1 MQVKYNLYLLLKSII
16 LSIVISLNIVKE
28 LTKFRLTLSVVFSS
42 FISYFLGV
50 EVIDYIQVSL
60 LLIGGIL
67 IVGSSNIFNQIIE
80 KDLDK
85 LMARTKNRP
94 LPKKEISQRLA
105 LFIAVICSLLGIFL
119 MYLINVKV
127 AILASISLFLYTAV
141 YTPMKLIS
149 PLSVFIG
156 AIPGAFPFMI
166 GWVAATNNIGIE
178 AVTLFLMQFFW
189 QFPHFWSIG
198 WSQNRDYQKA
208 GFKMLPTGKKDN
220 STSAQILFY
229 SFWAV
234 IISIIPFFGFT
245 GELKLSPIGL
255 IVVLL
260 LGIFLIYK
268 SYKLFIDGKNK
279 NARKLMVTSVIYL
292 TFVQLTFLF
301 DKILNL

>member
-1 MQVKYNLYLLLKSII
+1 MLLKSIK
-16 LSIVISLNIVKE
+16 LSKVISLNIIKE
-28 LTKFRLTLSVVFSS
+28 ITKFRLTLSVVFSS

-50 EVIDYIQVSL
+50 EVIDYIQLSL

-94 LPKKEISQRLA
+94 LPKKEISQSLA
-105 LFIAVICSLLGIFL
+105 LFIAVIFSLLGIFL

-166 GWVAATNNIGIE
+166 GWVAATNTIGIE

-245 GELKLSPIGL
+245 GELKLSPTGL
-255 IVVLL
+255 IVVVL

-268 SYKLFIDGKNK
+268 SYKLFVDGKNK

>member
-1 MQVKYNLYLLLKSII
+1 MLLKSIK
-16 LSIVISLNIVKE
+16 LSKAISLNIIKE
-28 LTKFRLTLSVVFSS
+28 ITKFRLTLSVVFSS

-50 EVIDYIQVSL
+50 EVIDYIQLSL

-94 LPKKEISQRLA
+94 LPKKEISQSLA
-105 LFIAVICSLLGIFL
+105 LFIAVIFSLLGIFL

-166 GWVAATNNIGIE
+166 GWVAATNTIGIE

-229 SFWAV
+229 SLWAV
-234 IISIIPFFGFT
+234 IISIVPFFGFT
-245 GELKLSPIGL
+245 GELKLSPTGL
-255 IVVLL
+255 IVVVL

-268 SYKLFIDGKNK
+268 SYKLFVDGKNK